1 MKRSLVFMLMC
12 AFLTL
17 LSASSA
23 LAADWPDGKRPVK
36 LINPFG
42 AGGTGDVEL
51 RMVAPL
57 LEARIGVP
65 VVVENMT
72 GAGGRICMEKNFNLK
87 PDGHTIVYANMP
99 AAQLGEYLYKGR
111 YKMAEYTYIANLV
124 QEYRFIAV
132 TASSPYKSFKD
143 LFEASKT
150 KPLTCANSGLGSS
163 GHLGSVL
170 LAEKVGLKHD
180 VVPFD
185 GNAPAKAAFLGG
197 HVDFWMPGH
206 TDVKALV
213 KEGKIVLLA
222 ALAPHRLAGYEN
234 VPTLK
239 ELGYTDIP
247 VYTARGFC
255 APKGMDPALRAKIV
269 AVFKDV
275 LSDPKFLAWAKEVE
289 RPLNTAAGDDY
300 AKLAKEVDDAVKAV
314 LPAMQKSIS
323 Q

>member
-1 MKRSLVFMLMC
+1 MKRSLLLVLACVFL
-12 AFLTL
+12 AALP
-17 LSASSA
+17 ASTVV
-23 LAADWPDGKRPVK
+23 AADWPDGKRPVK
-36 LINPFG
+36 LTNPFG

-51 RMVAPL
+51 RMVAPM
-57 LEARIGVP
+57 LEAKIGVP
-65 VVVENMT
+65 VIVENVT
-72 GAGGRICMEKNFNLK
+72 GAGGRIAMEKHFNIK
-87 PDGHTIVYANMP
+87 PDGHAIVYANMP
-99 AAQLGEYLYKGR
+99 ASHLGEYLYNGR
-111 YKMAEYTYIANLV
+111 YKMAEYTFIANLV
-124 QEYRFIAV
+124 QEFRFIAV
-132 TASSPYKSFKD
+132 TAASPYKTFKD

-150 KPLTCANSGLGSS
+150 KNLTCANSGLGSS

-180 VVPFD
+180 IVPFD

-213 KEGKIVLLA
+213 KEGKINLLA
-222 ALAPHRLAGYEN
+222 ALAPMRLEGYEQ

-255 APKGMDPALRAKIV
+255 APNGMDPELTAKIV
-269 AVFKDV
+269 AVFSSV

-289 RPLNTAAGDDY
+289 RPLNTVAGKAYAA
-300 AKLAKEVDDAVKAV
+300 LSKEVDDAVRDV
-314 LPAMQKSIS
+314 LPIMRKSIS

>member
-1 MKRSLVFMLMC
+1 MKRT
-12 AFLTL
+12 LTL
-17 LSASSA
+17 ILSSILVAGLMAAPA

-65 VVVENMT
+65 VVVENLT
-72 GAGGRICMEKNFNLK
+72 GAGGRICMEKNFNIK

-99 AAQLGEYLYKGR
+99 AANLGEHLYRGR
-111 YKMAEYTYIANLV
+111 YKMAEYTFIANLV
-124 QEYRFIAV
+124 QEFRFVAV
-132 TASSPYKSFKD
+132 TNNSPYKTFKD

-150 KPLTCANSGLGSS
+150 KSLTCANSGLGSS

-180 VVPFD
+180 IVPFD

-206 TDVKALV
+206 TDVKSLV

-222 ALAPHRLAGYEN
+222 ALAPHRLEGYEN

-247 VYTARGFC
+247 VFTARGFC
-255 APKGMDPALRAKIV
+255 APKGMDPALRAKLV

-275 LSDPKFLAWAKEVE
+275 LNDPKFLSWAKEVE

-300 AKLAKEVDDAVKAV
+300 YKLFKEIDDAVQDV
-314 LPAMQKSIS
+314 LPVMKKSIS